1 MSRQRAQ
8 LADTRAAI
16 AEAEKR
22 AAERLGAARTEQVE
36 DLRSALRILEAGNT
50 KPDTLV
56 HQPAAIPV
64 TDASAASE
72 EPPLDSPSPEYGN
85 NVGRPWSASVVAA
98 RSVELRL
105 NSRQGFRCAV
115 PCVPHPRKHP
125 IGQRSHAC

>member
-50 KPDTLV
+50 KSDTLV
-56 HQPAAIPV
+56 QQPAAIPV

-72 EPPLDSPSPEYGN
+72 EPPLDSPPPDTGTTSAGP
-85 NVGRPWSASVVAA
+85 GRRRWW
-98 RSVELRL
+98 
-105 NSRQGFRCAV
+105 
-115 PCVPHPRKHP
+115 
-125 IGQRSHAC
+125 QRGR